1 MWSGVWKMYFDLNGP
16 SSANINSTPPHSSER
31 VLRVDLGVV
40 FQQEL
45 DHGFVFV
52 VAFCVPSLLL
62 DLVSGYIRVETEAPP
77 AGDLRRRSGRSPGR
91 GSPVGNLKPPAITE
105 TPVLAGA
112 PDKTGDF

>member
-1 MWSGVWKMYFDLNGP
+1 MKWCGNCG
-16 SSANINSTPPHSSER
+16 SEEKKR
-31 VLRVDLGVV
+31 D
-40 FQQEL
+40 FEL
-45 DHGFVFV
+45 KHTLDGW
-52 VAFCVPSLLL
+52 PNERLL
-62 DLVSGYIRVETEAPP
+62 DGRVETEAPP